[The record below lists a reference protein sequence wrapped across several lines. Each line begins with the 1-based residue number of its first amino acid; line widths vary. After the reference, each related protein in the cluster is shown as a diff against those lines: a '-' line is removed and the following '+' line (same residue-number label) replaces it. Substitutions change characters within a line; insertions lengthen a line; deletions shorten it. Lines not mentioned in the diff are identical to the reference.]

1 MGIFDFV
8 GDVVEGIGD
17 VAGGIVGGVLD
28 IGGDIVGGALGFVGL
43 GDVGKAID
51 GALDD
56 VGGFLDDAI
65 SFGGQ
70 VAAFGLDPIN
80 NLKEMLGAASNG
92 AAAGQPGQVLTYDRA
107 ITEEVMAGLA
117 QLERGLHETVMEPL
131 RGMQSRL
138 GDVWVGSDADQLAD
152 AIAQQLPRLESILG
166 SLGSLQSGLRSYT
179 QAIDEADSSVA
190 TKLAEV
196 AEQFAQ
202 VA

>member
-1 MGIFDFV
+1 MGIFDF
-8 GDVVEGIGD
+8 IGD
-17 VAGGIVGGVLD
+17 GVKAIGGVAGGIVGGVL
-28 IGGDIVGGALGFVGL
+28 GAVGL
-43 GDVGKAID
+43 DGVGKAID

-65 SFGGQ
+65 SLGGKF
-70 VAAFGLDPIN
+70 AAFGLDPIN
-80 NLKEMLGAASNG
+80 NLQGMLGAAGDG
-92 AAAGQPGQVLTYDRA
+92 AAAGQPGQVFRYDRA

-131 RGMQSRL
+131 RGMQGRL
-138 GDVWVGSDADQLAD
+138 GDVWVGSDADQLAG
-152 AIAQQLPRLESILG
+152 AMAQQLPRLESILG

-190 TKLAEV
+190 AKLDEV
-196 AEQFAQ
+196 AEQFAL

>member
-17 VAGGIVGGVLD
+17 VAGDIVGGVLD
-28 IGGDIVGGALGFVGL
+28 IGGDVVGGVLGVVGL
-43 GDVGKAID
+43 DGVGKAID

-65 SFGGQ
+65 SLGGKF
-70 VAAFGLDPIN
+70 AAFGLDPIS
-80 NLKEMLGAASNG
+80 NLQGMLGAAGNG
-92 AAAGQPGQVLTYDRA
+92 AAAGRPGEALVYERA

-131 RGMQSRL
+131 RGMQGRL

-166 SLGSLQSGLRSYT
+166 SLGALQGGLRSYT

-190 TKLAEV
+190 AKLAEV
-196 AEQFAQ
+196 AEQFAL